1 MIVFLL
7 LIIIC
12 YLLLLIIAIDDY
24 LLYLMII
31 YCNKTNFSSSV
42 NMRLLGQFFN
52 DKILQVQK
60 STKKHIYHRN
70 FFRK

>member
-1 MIVFLL
+1 M
-7 LIIIC
+7 
-12 YLLLLIIAIDDY
+12 LLLIIAIDDY

-42 NMRLLGQFFN
+42 NEVIRPVFN